1 MGRLVCAGM
10 RTKESRKLALEC
22 HAGDNQPTGGC
33 GFSKHSQGTRVQIPP
48 TWLEPREEAA
58 PWGANPDTI

>member
-22 HAGDNQPTGGC
+22 HAGDDRGC
-33 GFSKHSQGTRVQIPP
+33 AFSKHSQGTGAQISPAGP
-48 TWLEPREEAA
+48 EPREEAA
-58 PWGANPDTI
+58 PQGCKH